1 MNQPISHAMTE
12 DPVCVIPDQ
21 NIDEATKLMEDRQI
35 SRLLVV
41 DENQRPIRM
50 VGLQDLSQVD
60 MGKSAEALSEIKRQ

>member
-1 MNQPISHAMTE
+1 MTE